1 MKSNDFRH
9 LCDNV
14 CSKEVSLLCFVK
26 LDSDVSVVSSNNK
39 SEVTLKKT
47 SFWVVSHIKFQFK
60 RPGLSETTFLF
71 WKWICIAL
79 CKISPF

>member
-26 LDSDVSVVSSNNK
+26 LDSDVSVVSSNNE
-39 SEVTLKKT
+39 SEVPVKKT
-47 SFWVVSHIKFQFK
+47 SFWVVSHIKF
-60 RPGLSETTFLF
+60 
-71 WKWICIAL
+71 
-79 CKISPF
+79 